1 VWRWSTQPRQSARA
15 QLIRSK
21 FEGSATFAR
30 VFRFLWVRAA
40 SSCAFRAAPSAQEFA
55 EQCVGC
61 VVGHGGNT
69 GGLKGNCCAQHVISI
84 VSGPRRQAG

>member
-1 VWRWSTQPRQSARA
+1 MRRFVKDHDAARAVAAPYRHQVRRLGADADPQAVWRWSTQPRQFARA

-40 SSCAFRAAPSAQEFA
+40 SSCAFRAAPSAQKFA
-55 EQCVGC
+55 EQ
-61 VVGHGGNT
+61 
-69 GGLKGNCCAQHVISI
+69 
-84 VSGPRRQAG
+84 